1 MNNYSHG
8 DFFDDSDD
16 DERQPARAAQETPMS
31 AHDRALPKK
40 PLSEVLGMTV
50 EKYNKDPPC
59 MPVVVADTR
68 RLAKQPRRP
77 ATESGPLPSTEGDE
91 AARTLSFANDPAG
104 GDTPRTSPLLPPP
117 PFPLLRLRQR
127 LRPPPR
133 PRQLTTTLVGSMRSP
148 QAPMPASPPT
158 CGRRPPRAAT

>member
-40 PLSEVLGMTV
+40 PLSEVLGMPV

-59 MPVVVADTR
+59 MPA
-68 RLAKQPRRP
+68 
-77 ATESGPLPSTEGDE
+77 
-91 AARTLSFANDPAG
+91 
-104 GDTPRTSPLLPPP
+104 
-117 PFPLLRLRQR
+117 
-127 LRPPPR
+127 
-133 PRQLTTTLVGSMRSP
+133 LVGWPSSRGGPPQKVARCPNSSM
-148 QAPMPASPPT
+148 T
-158 CGRRPPRAAT
+158 